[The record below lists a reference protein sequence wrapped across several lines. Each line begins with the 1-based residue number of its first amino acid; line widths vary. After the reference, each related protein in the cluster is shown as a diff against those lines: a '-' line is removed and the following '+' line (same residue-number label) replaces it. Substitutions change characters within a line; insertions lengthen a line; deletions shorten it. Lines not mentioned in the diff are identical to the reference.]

1 MDAKKIGAFIAAARR
16 ARGLTQQQLAEKLG
30 ITNRAVSKWE
40 TGQGLPDIVL
50 LPDLAAA
57 LGVTV
62 DALLAGEAPGPAGEA
77 SEPVPPAASR
87 PEEPALARVP
97 HRRPT
102 RAERNAA
109 VLACRQLPEVR
120 RRRLGLALLGVAGL
134 LPRA

>member
-50 LPDLAAA
+50 LPDLSAA

-62 DALLAGEAPGPAGEA
+62 DALLAGEAPGPAGGG
-77 SEPVPPAASR
+77 VRTGPA
-87 PEEPALARVP
+87 
-97 HRRPT
+97 
-102 RAERNAA
+102 
-109 VLACRQLPEVR
+109 
-120 RRRLGLALLGVAGL
+120 RRLPAGGTGAGPGAPSASH
-134 LPRA
+134 PRRA

>member
-1 MDAKKIGAFIAAARR
+1 M
-16 ARGLTQQQLAEKLG
+16 
-30 ITNRAVSKWE
+30 SKWE

-62 DALLAGEAPGPAGEA
+62 DALLAGEAPEPAGEA

-97 HRRPT
+97 HRLPT
-102 RAERNAA
+102 RAERDAA

-134 LPRA
+134 AAGIGLSVQDFFRRQPHRPAGTGRPGGGAGAAGLCGP

>member
-1 MDAKKIGAFIAAARR
+1 MDAKKIGAFIAVARR
-16 ARGLTQQQLAEKLG
+16 ARNLTQQQLAEKLG

-77 SEPVPPAASR
+77 SEPVLTAAPR
-87 PEEPALARVP
+87 PEEPALAP
-97 HRRPT
+97 GAPSASHPRR
-102 RAERNAA
+102 A
-109 VLACRQLPEVR
+109 
-120 RRRLGLALLGVAGL
+120 
-134 LPRA
+134 